1 MLFHSSEFF
10 LFFLVF
16 LCGFA
21 LFRGHARVVYVTIA
35 SFIFYGRWN
44 PVYLPLLLGLSLY
57 AYYFAL
63 RPKLSPAA
71 FRWVLAGALLPL
83 FIFKYAGFA
92 AANMAWMFGASKIAV
107 GGWALPL
114 GISFITFTVISYL
127 VDVRQGTA
135 EAEKGFWRF
144 FLYLSFFPHL
154 IAGPIMRAKELLPQL
169 KHLMFKPKLVKLG
182 VLLFAVGMV
191 KKMVVADPLSHWVD
205 VYYGAAGVR
214 DLPHALLAFYAFPV
228 QIYCDFSGYV
238 DMALGSAFILGI
250 RLPLN
255 FNRPYLACSIREFW
269 RRWHITLSRWLRDYL
284 YIPMGGS
291 SHGFARTA
299 LALLAT
305 MFLGGLWHGASWTFV
320 VWGGLHALLMITEHA
335 AGRFLKFR
343 LPDILRRFWTFHAV
357 AVLWIFF
364 RAPNWQSLGG
374 LFGGFS
380 ASGSWDFFYTEAAF
394 PILLIVAALALHFR
408 DKVSFVAWMARRLPA
423 VSVYAVSLALI
434 LLCKVIAVGN
444 PSAFIYFDF

>member
-21 LFRGHARVVYVTIA
+21 LFRAHARVVYVTIA
-35 SFIFYGRWN
+35 SFIFYGWWN
-44 PVYLPLLLGLSLY
+44 PVYLPILLGLSLY
-57 AYYFAL
+57 AYIIAL
-63 RPKLSPAA
+63 RPKLSLAA
-71 FRWVLAGALLPL
+71 FSFVIAGALTPL

-92 AANMAWMFGASKIAV
+92 ATNMAWLFGTPKIAS

-127 VDVRQGTA
+127 VDVRKGTA
-135 EAEKGFWRF
+135 AAETGFWRF

-169 KHLMFKPKLVKLG
+169 KHLTFKPKLVKLG

-205 VYYGAAGVR
+205 VYYSGAGAR
-214 DLPHALLAFYAFPV
+214 DLPHAMLAFYAFPV

-238 DMALGSAFILGI
+238 DMALGIAFILGI

-269 RRWHITLSRWLRDYL
+269 RRWHITLSRWLKDYL

-291 SHGFARTA
+291 AHGFTRTA
-299 LALLAT
+299 LALLVT
-305 MFLGGLWHGASWTFV
+305 MLLGGLWHGASWTFV
-320 VWGGLHALLMITEHA
+320 MWGGLHALFMILEHA

-343 LPDILRRFWTFHAV
+343 FPDFLKRLWTFHLV
-357 AVLWIFF
+357 AILWIFF
-364 RAPNWQSLGG
+364 RAPTWRSLDG
-374 LFGGFS
+374 LFGGFFIP
-380 ASGSWDFFYTEAAF
+380 GSWTFLYSDAVFAS
-394 PILLIVAALALHFR
+394 LLILVTLALHFR
-408 DKVSFVAWMARRLPA
+408 DKVSFIVWIARRLPT

-434 LLCKVIAVGN
+434 LLCKIIAVGN